1 PTLLLGGTSTFYK
14 EDNPGT
20 GAKIYFDAGGTA
32 AVNLLDGATI
42 RAGQVFLVAK
52 TIGMSGGATIDTR
65 GLGNGIV
72 DSTLGY
78 VYSNI
83 GPYSSA

>member
-1 PTLLLGGTSTFYK
+1 AAPIAGHTSVSSDDVNAFKAPTLLLGGTSTFYK

-52 TIGMSGGATIDTR
+52 TIGMSGG
-65 GLGNGIV
+65 
-72 DSTLGY
+72 
-78 VYSNI
+78 
-83 GPYSSA
+83 